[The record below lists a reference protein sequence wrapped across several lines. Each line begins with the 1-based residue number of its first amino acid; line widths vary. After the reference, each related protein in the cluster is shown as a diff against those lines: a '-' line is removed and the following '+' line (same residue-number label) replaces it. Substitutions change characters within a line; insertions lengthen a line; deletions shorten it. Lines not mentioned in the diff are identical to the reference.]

1 MEQKRRPYYA
11 DPTANAAIGKVMKEY
26 KQQQKI
32 ISNRQYEIRHR
43 PKVYIVSRYAG
54 DVKTNIKNARRY
66 CRFAVAKLKNPL
78 ASHLLYPQFLND
90 NKEQEREIGLQYG
103 LALLKLCDEVWCFGT
118 EISEGM
124 EKEIAAAGRQNKRV
138 RYFTEDLEEIV

>member
-1 MEQKRRPYYA
+1 MLEKKRPYYA

-26 KQQQKI
+26 REKQKE

-54 DVKTNIKNARRY
+54 DVKTNVNNARRY
-66 CRFAVAKLKNPL
+66 CRFAVMKQMNPL
-78 ASHLLYPQFLND
+78 ASHLLYPQFLDD

-103 LALLKLCDEVWCFGT
+103 LALLKICDEVWCFGT
-118 EISEGM
+118 EKSDGM
-124 EKEIAAAGRQNKRV
+124 EKELAAASRQNKRI
-138 RYFTEDLEEIV
+138 RYFTEDMEEIV